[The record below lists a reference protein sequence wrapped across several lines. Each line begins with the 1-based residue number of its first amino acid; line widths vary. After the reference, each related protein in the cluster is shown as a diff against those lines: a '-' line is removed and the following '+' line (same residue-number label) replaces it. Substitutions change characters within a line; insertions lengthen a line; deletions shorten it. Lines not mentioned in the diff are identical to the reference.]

1 MNSAAKSVLYFAL
14 IGLVLAG
21 AVVGVFEV
29 AHPLAKDGTVAV
41 YFAFASPQVIQGYQN
56 AILQVPTGAGGPPG
70 RLTVL
75 SLNVTI
81 DSVHVHSGTSEET
94 GWTEISSGTVTV
106 DLMKQNGDTVLLGT
120 VNIAEQNITM
130 VRMHV
135 ASATAIIQDTSGPAP
150 RQVKVP
156 SDELKVPVMADIRGQ
171 LTTSIT
177 ITPHSVHTVT
187 QTDPIIVRPVL
198 LLKQVDGPE

>member
-1 MNSAAKSVLYFAL
+1 
-14 IGLVLAG
+14 
-21 AVVGVFEV
+21 VGVFEV
-29 AHPLAKDGTVAV
+29 AHPFAKDGTVVV

-56 AILQVPTGAGGPPG
+56 AILQVPPGAGGPPEG
-70 RLTVL
+70 LTVL
-75 SLNVTI
+75 SLSVTI
-81 DSVHVHSGTSEET
+81 DSVQVHSGTSDET
-94 GWTEISSGTVTV
+94 GWTDISSGTVTV

-135 ASATAIIQDTSGPAP
+135 ASATAMIQDTPGTEP

-156 SDELKVPVMADIRGQ
+156 SDELKVPVMAEIRGQ

-177 ITPHSVHTVT
+177 ITPHSVHIVT

>member
-1 MNSAAKSVLYFAL
+1 MRSAAKSVLYFAL
-14 IGLVLAG
+14 IGLMLAG

-29 AHPLAKDGTVAV
+29 AQPFAKDGTVVV
-41 YFAFASPQVIQGYQN
+41 YFAFASPQVVQDDQN
-56 AILQVPTGAGGPPG
+56 AIIQAPPGAGGPPE
-70 RLTVL
+70 RPTVL
-75 SLNVTI
+75 SLSVTI
-81 DSVHVHSGTSEET
+81 DSVQVHSGTSDET
-94 GWTEISSGTVTV
+94 GWIEISSGTVTV
-106 DLMKQNGDTVLLGT
+106 DLMKQSGDTALLGT
-120 VNIAEQNITM
+120 ANIAEQNITM

-135 ASATAIIQDTSGPAP
+135 ATATAIIQDTSGTET

-156 SDELKVPVMADIRGQ
+156 SDELRVPVMAEIRGQ

-177 ITPHSVHTVT
+177 ITPDSLHIVT

>member
-1 MNSAAKSVLYFAL
+1 MLFRS
-14 IGLVLAG
+14 
-21 AVVGVFEV
+21 
-29 AHPLAKDGTVAV
+29 
-41 YFAFASPQVIQGYQN
+41 
-56 AILQVPTGAGGPPG
+56 
-70 RLTVL
+70 
-75 SLNVTI
+75 
-81 DSVHVHSGTSEET
+81 
-94 GWTEISSGTVTV
+94 SSGTVTV

-156 SDELKVPVMADIRGQ
+156 SDELKVPVMAEIRGQ

-177 ITPHSVHTVT
+177 ITPGSVHTVT